1 MGKIDKVGRKK
12 PKSLSQGSLGNCPA
26 TYLQG
31 YVILAMLF
39 ISSAHET
46 EHSLWYS
53 ETPGSSKKTFLLSPP
68 HDT

>member
-46 EHSLWYS
+46 EHSL
-53 ETPGSSKKTFLLSPP
+53 
-68 HDT
+68 